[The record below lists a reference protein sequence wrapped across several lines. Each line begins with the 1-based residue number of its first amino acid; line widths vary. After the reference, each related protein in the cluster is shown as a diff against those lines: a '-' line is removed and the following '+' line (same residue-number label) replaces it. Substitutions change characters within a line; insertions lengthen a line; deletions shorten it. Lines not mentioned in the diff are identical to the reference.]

1 MLIKDKDIL
10 VQNED
15 NIAAED
21 KLRPAPKGIDKEHMH
36 EAWGDAF
43 DYYLRGIT
51 AKYLQFR
58 GRATRLEFW
67 GFAVVSSLLYLPLY
81 RLGDYIDM
89 PLLPYYYA
97 LATLIPSF
105 AVTARR
111 LHDTNKRSALYLA
124 VTAVLMAFMFINPTY
139 ASVPALAWAVVMIK
153 LLSKPTDDEDGLY
166 GEKNKDDEIYGSDN
180 EPIIAKFRFLA
191 LVMSAIWIIAT
202 GVLFDNWSREAEQKG
217 TIELIYEEVEA
228 LAQKENL
235 SADEILKAQTA
246 MKQILRQLQGQAISE
261 KKKQE
266 LIMQAVQ
273 SVKNAATSGNGE

>member
-10 VQNED
+10 AQKDETDQTVEG
-15 NIAAED
+15 
-21 KLRPAPKGIDKEHMH
+21 LSPAPKGIKKENMR

-51 AKYLQFR
+51 SKYLQFR

-67 GFAVVSSLLYLPLY
+67 GFAVVSSLLYVPLY
-81 RLGDYIDM
+81 FLGDYVGII
-89 PLLPYYYA
+89 LLPYYYA

-124 VTAVLMAFMFINPTY
+124 VTAVLMVLMFLNPMYAFI
-139 ASVPALAWAVVMIK
+139 PALIWAGVMIK
-153 LLSKPTDDEDGLY
+153 LLSKPTEDEDGLF
-166 GEKNKDDEIYGSDN
+166 GEKNEDDEIYGADN
-180 EPIIAKFRFLA
+180 EPIIAKFRLLA
-191 LVMSAIWIIAT
+191 LMMSCIWIIAT
-202 GVLFDNWSREAEQKG
+202 GVLFDNWSREVTQKG
-217 TIELIYEEVEA
+217 TIELILEEVET

-235 SADEILKAQTA
+235 SGTDVIRAQNA
-246 MKQILRQLQGQAISE
+246 MRALLRQLEGQAISE

-266 LIMQAVQ
+266 LILQAVQ
-273 SVKNAATSGNGE
+273 SVKNAVGDK

>member
-1 MLIKDKDIL
+1 MLMKDKYIL
-10 VQNED
+10 AQNIDE
-15 NIAAED
+15 AENGSRQ
-21 KLRPAPKGIDKEHMH
+21 RPAPKGIKRENMS

-81 RLGDYIDM
+81 FLGDFSGIK
-89 PLLPYYYA
+89 LLPYYYA

-111 LHDTNKRSALYLA
+111 LHDINKRSALYLA
-124 VTAVLMAFMFINPTY
+124 ITAVLMALMFLNPVY
-139 ASVPALAWAVVMIK
+139 AFIPALVWAGVMVK
-153 LLSKPTDDEDGLY
+153 LLSKPTDEDEGLY
-166 GEKNKDDEIYGSDN
+166 GEKNEDDEIYGEDN
-180 EPIIAKFRFLA
+180 APIIAKFRLLA
-191 LVMSAIWIIAT
+191 LMMSGIWIIAT
-202 GVLFDNWSREAEQKG
+202 GVLFDNWSREATQKG
-217 TIELIYEEVEA
+217 TIEQILDEVEL
-228 LAQKENL
+228 LAQKENY
-235 SADEILKAQTA
+235 SPEDVMRAQGVMRKILK
-246 MKQILRQLQGQAISE
+246 QLEGQAISE

-273 SVKNAATSGNGE
+273 SVKNATSGGQ

>member
-10 VQNED
+10 VQSDENVAGED
-15 NIAAED
+15 V
-21 KLRPAPKGIDKEHMH
+21 KRPAPKGIKKENMS

-67 GFAVVSSLLYLPLY
+67 GFAVVSSLLYIPLY
-81 RLGDYIDM
+81 ILGDFVDM
-89 PLLPYYYA
+89 ILLPYYYA

-111 LHDTNKRSALYLA
+111 IHDINKRSVVYLA
-124 VTAVLMAFMFINPTY
+124 ITAVMMVFMFLNPAY
-139 ASVPALAWAVVMIK
+139 ASLPALGWSVFMIK
-153 LLSKPTDDEDGLY
+153 LLSKPTDEEDGLY
-166 GEKNKDDEIYGSDN
+166 GERNEDDEIYGSDN
-180 EPIIAKFRFLA
+180 EPIIAKFRLLA
-191 LVMSAIWIIAT
+191 LLMSAIWIIAT

-217 TIELIYEEVEA
+217 TIEQILEEVETVA
-228 LAQKENL
+228 KKEMLSGDDVIQAQ
-235 SADEILKAQTA
+235 AA
-246 MKQILRQLQGQAISE
+246 MKKILRQLQGQAISE

-266 LIMQAVQ
+266 LILQAVH
-273 SVKNAATSGNGE
+273 SIKDTLSTDEK